1 MQLIMINANANL
13 ELKFFIA
20 QQRWEAFGLE
30 LLISER
36 TFGLYLSSGNTEN
49 SLNRPS
55 IDRSSQSCKSGGW
68 RSELCGIMVYI
79 AHTVRCLESRMGSNL
94 I

>member
-1 MQLIMINANANL
+1 MQLIMINANANP

-20 QQRWEAFGLE
+20 QQRWEALGLE
-30 LLISER
+30 LLISEGIS
-36 TFGLYLSSGNTEN
+36 GLYLSSGNIGN

-68 RSELCGIMVYI
+68 RSKLWGIMVYI
-79 AHTVRCLESRMGSNL
+79 GHIQFGVWSPGWGRT
-94 I
+94 